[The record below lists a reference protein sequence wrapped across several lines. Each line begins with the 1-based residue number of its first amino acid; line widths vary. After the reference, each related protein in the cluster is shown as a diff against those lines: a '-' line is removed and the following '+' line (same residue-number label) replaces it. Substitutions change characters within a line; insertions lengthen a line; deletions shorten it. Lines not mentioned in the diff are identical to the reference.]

1 VHGAVVAAAGVCVL
15 RADREAD
22 GETVDG
28 EATRAKPLGA
38 EDGDGSA
45 EAEADGDVV
54 GIG

>member
-15 RADREAD
+15 RADGEAD

-28 EATRAKPLGA
+28 EATRAKRLSA

-45 EAEADGDVV
+45 EAEGDGDVV

>member
-1 VHGAVVAAAGVCVL
+1 VHGAVVAAAGVCV

-45 EAEADGDVV
+45 ETEADGDVV